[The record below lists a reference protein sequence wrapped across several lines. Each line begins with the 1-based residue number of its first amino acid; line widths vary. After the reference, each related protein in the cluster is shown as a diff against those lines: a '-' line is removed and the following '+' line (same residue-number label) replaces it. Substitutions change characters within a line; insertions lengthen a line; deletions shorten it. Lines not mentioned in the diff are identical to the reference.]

1 MLLARRSTE
10 DPPERREAIQRP
22 HAGLLLR
29 APHHSSRR
37 MALHYFTLS
46 SSLCAETIVGAWEV
60 RLEKNMERVR
70 AMLGISFYLYEVGSA
85 RAPKGCPCPSEAFK
99 AIEESI
105 KRQREVKFVF
115 GNREV
120 GC

>member
-1 MLLARRSTE
+1 
-10 DPPERREAIQRP
+10 
-22 HAGLLLR
+22 
-29 APHHSSRR
+29 
-37 MALHYFTLS
+37 MAS
-46 SSLCAETIVGAWEV
+46 
-60 RLEKNMERVR
+60 
-70 AMLGISFYLYEVGSA
+70 
-85 RAPKGCPCPSEAFK
+85 SEAFK

>member
-1 MLLARRSTE
+1 M
-10 DPPERREAIQRP
+10 DPKGGKSPPWNLRREANP
-22 HAGLLLR
+22 LGLATGPPAEKREMVAIVLLCYTM
-29 APHHSSRR
+29 P
-37 MALHYFTLS
+37 
-46 SSLCAETIVGAWEV
+46 
-60 RLEKNMERVR
+60 
-70 AMLGISFYLYEVGSA
+70 
-85 RAPKGCPCPSEAFK
+85 EAFK